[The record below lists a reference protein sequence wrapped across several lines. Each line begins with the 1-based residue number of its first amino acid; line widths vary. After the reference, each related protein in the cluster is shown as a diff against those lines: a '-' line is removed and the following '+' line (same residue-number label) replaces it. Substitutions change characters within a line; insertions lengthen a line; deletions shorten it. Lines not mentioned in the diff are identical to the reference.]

1 MEILA
6 RDRKYQNFPFISTF
20 FYHMQL
26 KGAFSSWN
34 EVAGVHK
41 NNRPTSVTFE
51 ETQRSVPARR
61 IEDESQS
68 AGL

>member
-41 NNRPTSVTFE
+41 IIDRLLS
-51 ETQRSVPARR
+51 RSKKPNAPFLHV
-61 IEDESQS
+61 E
-68 AGL
+68 